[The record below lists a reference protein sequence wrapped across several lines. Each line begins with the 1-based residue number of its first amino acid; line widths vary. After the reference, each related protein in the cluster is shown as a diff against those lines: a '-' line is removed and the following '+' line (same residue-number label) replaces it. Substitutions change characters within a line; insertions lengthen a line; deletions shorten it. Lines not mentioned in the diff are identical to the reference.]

1 MKAAILLVNMKALGL
16 LSGGL
21 DSILAIELIQNQGI
35 DVVVINFTSPFWNSD
50 KNMNWIKEITK
61 KLKVNLINVELKE
74 NYLKIIRK
82 PKYGYGK
89 NMNPCIDCKILM
101 LKKAKKIA
109 KKMGVSFIF
118 TGEVLGE
125 RPKSQ
130 NKKALEIIEKE
141 AGLKGKILR
150 PLSAKLLPE
159 TEAEK
164 NGWVNREK
172 LLDIIGRKREKQMKL
187 AKKLGLEKYP
197 NPSGGCLLTYKEFAN
212 KVKDLFKHKKK
223 VSIKDINLLKL
234 GRHFRFGKNKII
246 VGRNENE
253 NKQLLK
259 MKLPEDYF
267 FEVVGYGSPI
277 SILQGPKTKE
287 AIKKTASI
295 TTRYSDAK
303 DKVKVKY
310 YKKKIEKSLV
320 VRPLSS
326 KEIEKLRI

>member
-1 MKAAILLVNMKALGL
+1 LGL